1 MSTEGF
7 SAMMSAFG
15 QVVSLV
21 GVMRRS
27 AKGSR
32 GGVEKKTKAGRI
44 EVEIGVLSALGPVP
58 FAESSAP
65 DGEGFGE
72 EGVLEET
79 NEVDGPEATRRN
91 DLGGQV
97 DG

>member
-1 MSTEGF
+1 ME
-7 SAMMSAFG
+7 A
-15 QVVSLV
+15 
-21 GVMRRS
+21 
-27 AKGSR
+27 
-32 GGVEKKTKAGRI
+32 
-44 EVEIGVLSALGPVP
+44 EIGMLAELGPVP

-97 DG
+97 DGLGRVKGFWALHKTWCFSRTDSGA